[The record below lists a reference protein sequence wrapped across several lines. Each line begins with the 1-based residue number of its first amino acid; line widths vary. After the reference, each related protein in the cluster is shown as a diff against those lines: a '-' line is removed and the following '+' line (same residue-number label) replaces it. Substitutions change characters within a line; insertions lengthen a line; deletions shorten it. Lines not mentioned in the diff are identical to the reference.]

1 MRDLLNQVSLIL
13 TRWEQTAQVT
23 PPPVNYRHDNGR
35 YWHEKIQSHNLETKA
50 SVGFCLGGPMP
61 PCRLRR
67 RKFDYEMVN
76 SEVYL
81 NKYYNNNNN
90 HHQLDQSVIT
100 HITSTLPPFR
110 KLLFFA
116 CFRLLIILSIFP
128 RGSGNRQ
135 TCGRPCL
142 EIKERRNPAH
152 NWLKH
157 CTEDTTYTT
166 IYPHTRLTSRKMT

>member
-1 MRDLLNQVSLIL
+1 MRFTQSSVTHSDTQGTNS
-13 TRWEQTAQVT
+13 TTVT

-35 YWHEKIQSHNLETKA
+35 YWHEKIQSHNLETRA

-90 HHQLDQSVIT
+90 HHQLDQPVIT

-128 RGSGNRQ
+128 GGSGNRQ
-135 TCGRPCL
+135 MCGRPCL
-142 EIKERRNPAH
+142 EIKDLRRNPAH

-157 CTEDTTYTT
+157 CTEDTTYTA
-166 IYPHTRLTSRKMT
+166 IYPHTRLTSR